1 MSSYIT
7 QDIFDFAKNAKQN
20 KSNIIKLLEEQ
31 EGWVIED
38 PNIQE
43 KIDYL
48 LSNWKEIT
56 ESKEIKKDR
65 VIKLLSYVTTGD
77 MINFLSSLEKIDK
90 EFIDSLIT
98 SVNTLNENEM
108 PIFSMLLAKRL
119 LVIYRLAIL
128 PRIFSEDRLKALEQ
142 EINNL

>member
-20 KSNIIKLLEEQ
+20 KSNIIKLLEDQ
-31 EGWVIED
+31 EVWVIED

-48 LSNWKEIT
+48 LSNWKEIN
-56 ESKEIKKDR
+56 ESKEIQKDR
-65 VIKLLSYVTTGD
+65 VIKLLSYVATGD

-90 EFIDSLIT
+90 EFIDSLIN
-98 SVNTLNENEM
+98 SVNSLNENEM

>member
-20 KSNIIKLLEEQ
+20 KSIIIKLLEEQ

-65 VIKLLSYVTTGD
+65 VIKLLSYVATGD

-90 EFIDSLIT
+90 EFIDSLIS

>member
-65 VIKLLSYVTTGD
+65 VIKLLSYVATGD

-90 EFIDSLIT
+90 EFIDSLIN

>member
-65 VIKLLSYVTTGD
+65 VIKLLSYVATGD

>member
-20 KSNIIKLLEEQ
+20 KSNIIKLLEDQ
-31 EGWVIED
+31 EVWVIED

-48 LSNWKEIT
+48 LSNWKEIN

-65 VIKLLSYVTTGD
+65 VIKLLSYVATGD

-90 EFIDSLIT
+90 EFIDSLIN
-98 SVNTLNENEM
+98 SVNSLNENEM

>member
-65 VIKLLSYVTTGD
+65 VIKLLSYVATGD

-90 EFIDSLIT
+90 EFIDSLIA